1 MTDFIANSTNQLYDS
16 YKNFSHNDDKN
27 MQYDDLDQKLIR
39 LLTENARIP
48 ISDVARILGIARMT
62 AQARLDRLISHGA
75 IAGFT
80 IRAGQKLRPPLRATA
95 LLTIEPRSGAAVL
108 QRLKSLDTVE
118 RVSTTSGRFDMLIDI
133 YAHDTEEL
141 DQTLDKIGEIKGVKG
156 SESLIHLSQ
165 KIDRT

>member
-16 YKNFSHNDDKN
+16 YKIFSHNDDKN